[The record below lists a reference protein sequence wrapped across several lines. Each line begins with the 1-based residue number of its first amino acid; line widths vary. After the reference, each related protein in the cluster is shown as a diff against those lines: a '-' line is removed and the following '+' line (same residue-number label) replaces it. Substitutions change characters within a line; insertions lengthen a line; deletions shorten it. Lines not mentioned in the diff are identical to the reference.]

1 MRVCACFSNR
11 ERQAIEGARI
21 NAVGAFHGRDVHKD
35 VLTAALELDGS
46 IALVRIE
53 R

>member
-1 MRVCACFSNR
+1 VPVSQTASDRR
-11 ERQAIEGARI
+11 IEGARI
-21 NAVGAFHGRDVHKD
+21 NAVGAFNGRDVHKD
-35 VLTAALELDGS
+35 VLAAALELDGS